1 MPYWRHECKRFS
13 IYQPAAPQ
21 STSYIKCLQVLIK
34 PPLLHK
40 VLSFFTNEA
49 ELWIKLHHM
58 IFTFQRH
65 LVAIYCFTKQDC
77 NIQQSA
83 KQYIVYNQTNI
94 PIFCIMLNKQSHN
107 ILYNLI
113 FFVYTETIFLINID
127 RFIMSICV
135 CLLCFFVFGK
145 VRKRKAWKAR

>member
-21 STSYIKCLQVLIK
+21 STAYIKCLQVLIK

-94 PIFCIMLNKQSHN
+94 PIFCILLNKQSHN

-127 RFIMSICV
+127 RFIMSIWV
-135 CLLCFFVFGK
+135 CLLCFFKFGK